1 MNEETRVGMYNNP
14 EREAEM
20 QRQIRQA
27 AIDHQHAQN
36 DREAPRPQAG
46 TARPLQYLVR
56 ILIVGLIALA
66 IIGIYVLTHR

>member
-1 MNEETRVGMYNNP
+1 MNEETRIGMYNNP

-27 AIDHQHAQN
+27 AIDRQHAQN
-36 DREAPRPQAG
+36 DTETPRPRED

-56 ILIVGLIALA
+56 ALIVGLIALA
-66 IIGIYVLTHR
+66 IVGIYVLTHR